1 MTVMM
6 IMTMMGVMTTT
17 MTMIGRGSKLVSWRP
32 RGSGGQVGQISHLI
46 DVAGQGGEGGIV

>member
-1 MTVMM
+1 M